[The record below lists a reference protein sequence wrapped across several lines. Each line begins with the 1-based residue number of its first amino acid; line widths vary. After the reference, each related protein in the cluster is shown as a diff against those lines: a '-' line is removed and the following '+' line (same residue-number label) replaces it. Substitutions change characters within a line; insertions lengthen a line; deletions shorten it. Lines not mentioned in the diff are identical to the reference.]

1 MPLECTEELIVCLQK
16 IENTIKLVRFAP
28 YLTLI
33 VHLPKYIAAW
43 SKEVCHSI
51 DSRTFFQGHGIAWM
65 CHSIDSRTFFQG
77 HGIASLHSDDTV
89 VVVIAVEEK

>member
-51 DSRTFFQGHGIAWM
+51 DSRTFFQGHGIA
-65 CHSIDSRTFFQG
+65 
-77 HGIASLHSDDTV
+77 SLHSDDTV